1 MRVRVCVSGNERIFI
16 CLRAREGVCVY
27 VRECMYVCVCMCV
40 CWYLCVRRHRR
51 FFRSVAGKNEEKGE
65 GEKERFFK
73 FQSGNLN
80 AVTLVLTSTPPSPGL

>member
-40 CWYLCVRRHRR
+40 CVCVCVCVGVTGDVWGPFQIDHR
-51 FFRSVAGKNEEKGE
+51 
-65 GEKERFFK
+65 
-73 FQSGNLN
+73 
-80 AVTLVLTSTPPSPGL
+80 